1 MLFHTVSNQNTWTTK
16 FVAIL
21 SLKQNLTP
29 TLKAAVNI
37 KKCCNAW
44 ICASVVT
51 VIIQRFVS
59 AKNVFCCREIPA
71 VRALLGNEFCD
82 SKDETSCVV
91 HHYDFANVC
100 FNEVHVVLRTVLLR
114 LKHSS
119 EGRENFANRPQD
131 SRTAKQVSRI
141 AFVFCRLF
149 SSRDCFSKEFRS

>member
-16 FVAIL
+16 FVAVL

-59 AKNVFCCREIPA
+59 AKNVFAAAKFPLSELCSEM
-71 VRALLGNEFCD
+71 N
-82 SKDETSCVV
+82 
-91 HHYDFANVC
+91 FAIARTRQ
-100 FNEVHVVLRTVLLR
+100 VVLFIITTLPM
-114 LKHSS
+114 
-119 EGRENFANRPQD
+119 FASTRYM
-131 SRTAKQVSRI
+131 
-141 AFVFCRLF
+141 
-149 SSRDCFSKEFRS
+149 